1 MFIYGPRAVDVKSG
15 GHGSLGRAALD
26 IKSIVVANKWL
37 LAALAIAGALV
48 GFAAAK
54 LLPHKYVATT
64 EIYIHPGSLS
74 GGDKDVLAPGEDS
87 NGFISYVESQ
97 VLIIKSRDVLER
109 VVAEEKL
116 DTDPDFAQASW
127 LSEGSASLSTDADRA
142 NAAVAVLDTRITIRR
157 PERTFV
163 IELSV
168 TDKDPVKA
176 ARLANATARGYIE
189 TVSALQLDAS
199 RQTETLLAGPLETY
213 RARVLEAEKKVEDYK
228 AAKGLVGTR
237 DAYVTEQQ
245 LKDTNAQITAAR
257 TKAAEARATLAQ
269 IETARNGTGEGVAA
283 IASQTL
289 SPSLTALRTQQGLA
303 HQHLAD
309 LLGQL
314 GPLHPQVADARSQ
327 ARATDAAV
335 DAELARFARSQKIE
349 VNRDRELEENL
360 GRQLEA
366 LQRQAIE
373 RGELL
378 VELRDLERDAE
389 SARKLY
395 DAFVTRSQQ
404 VGEIQQVEQSRT
416 RIISPAV
423 VPKFR
428 VSPPS
433 AAVLSAVGLL
443 GGLILGVA
451 GLVARQRATGPG
463 GAGSPRGAGDSKSSE
478 KQRGKEH
485 FFVTSRS
492 KLEARRTR
500 QSLTRI
506 ALRGL
511 GFPVLPPEADTGE
524 FDLILDYFDIGP
536 RNRGKIGNKVVMFAV
551 RGPGIDGLRSA
562 LAINLSLC
570 AVRRGARVAL
580 VDAAESCEL
589 TQAVREVTSRAAADA
604 KTPDGALECD
614 SLLTTQE
621 GVWLLLPKAI
631 DPVLGQLSPA
641 KLAASAA
648 LMAGIDLVLCDGPDL
663 HELDGREIARLSDIV
678 IEMDESGAGRVV
690 ASQSDPLAES
700 RGAPDAYVHFIA
712 SSKADAV
719 SYQAKSYKS
728 SDALV

>member
-37 LAALAIAGALV
+37 LAALAITGALV

-257 TKAAEARATLAQ
+257 TKAARRERRSHRSRRRG
-269 IETARNGTGEGVAA
+269 TA
-283 IASQTL
+283 
-289 SPSLTALRTQQGLA
+289 P
-303 HQHLAD
+303 
-309 LLGQL
+309 
-314 GPLHPQVADARSQ
+314 
-327 ARATDAAV
+327 
-335 DAELARFARSQKIE
+335 
-349 VNRDRELEENL
+349 
-360 GRQLEA
+360 
-366 LQRQAIE
+366 
-373 RGELL
+373 
-378 VELRDLERDAE
+378 
-389 SARKLY
+389 
-395 DAFVTRSQQ
+395 
-404 VGEIQQVEQSRT
+404 
-416 RIISPAV
+416 
-423 VPKFR
+423 
-428 VSPPS
+428 
-433 AAVLSAVGLL
+433 
-443 GGLILGVA
+443 
-451 GLVARQRATGPG
+451 
-463 GAGSPRGAGDSKSSE
+463 
-478 KQRGKEH
+478 
-485 FFVTSRS
+485 
-492 KLEARRTR
+492 
-500 QSLTRI
+500 
-506 ALRGL
+506 
-511 GFPVLPPEADTGE
+511 
-524 FDLILDYFDIGP
+524 
-536 RNRGKIGNKVVMFAV
+536 
-551 RGPGIDGLRSA
+551 
-562 LAINLSLC
+562 
-570 AVRRGARVAL
+570 VRR
-580 VDAAESCEL
+580 
-589 TQAVREVTSRAAADA
+589 SR
-604 KTPDGALECD
+604 
-614 SLLTTQE
+614 
-621 GVWLLLPKAI
+621 
-631 DPVLGQLSPA
+631 
-641 KLAASAA
+641 
-648 LMAGIDLVLCDGPDL
+648 
-663 HELDGREIARLSDIV
+663 R
-678 IEMDESGAGRVV
+678 
-690 ASQSDPLAES
+690 S
-700 RGAPDAYVHFIA
+700 RRRRCRRA
-712 SSKADAV
+712 
-719 SYQAKSYKS
+719 
-728 SDALV
+728 